1 MATAASLALKTSEDK
16 YLELNDEVRETTS
29 KVVAYNSSMRKF
41 VASSIL
47 NAMEIYVHS
56 AEKVEKY
63 GVASPKDAVQKVL
76 DTCENQT
83 DLDFQLDIYRIF
95 KGFRDL
101 HTQHRFP
108 GPRKCYSYFQPIY
121 FTLLEDDFLVLS
133 SIHSDPE
140 VLQMID
146 PAIIAQLTVGDQ
158 LVLVNGR
165 PWKDFIELTASNET
179 QGATAAAVLRY
190 GIDYLSVRSGDVFLA
205 PTGNNMTFTLKS
217 IDDGREKIVTIPW
230 TVIGDSNCLT
240 ENSFTKIPFVPSAIP
255 VVPVVDEYQEE
266 LFTPR
271 NRQRELVRKSFL
283 SPASS
288 SSSFKMNSTS
298 SPIIKWA
305 LLNLDTGVE
314 SLPASTTVGILKILS
329 FIDDETT
336 VVSLVQSLLANEL
349 NQTSM
354 VIVDV
359 RDNPGG
365 SILLADALPQ
375 LFSPTP
381 IQPTFYRALVNSI
394 NQYLF
399 LNATPISDPWNQAY
413 QQSMPLNSTFTPLVS
428 FSTFSHANAIG
439 RVYFNPVSVLTN
451 AHCYSACEMFAATMQ
466 DWANV
471 TIVGEDESTGGGG
484 ANVISYSSLA
494 RKYPSKFPK
503 FPYSGKGY
511 VGESISVAWRQAL
524 RRDFSLLEDVGVKSE
539 LQIRLAL
546 SEFLDGIHGG
556 QDVMYRKV
564 ALSNS
569 MLFLNQSSFLDLH

>member
-1 MATAASLALKTSEDK
+1 MLVANAARLGLGLGLGSGLDKDEYLALT
-16 YLELNDEVRETTS
+16 DEVRERTS
-29 KVVAYNSSMRKF
+29 KVVAYNSSMRMS

-56 AEKVEKY
+56 DEKVEKY
-63 GVASPKDAVQKVL
+63 RVANPKDAVQKVL
-76 DTCENQT
+76 DTCKNQT
-83 DLDFQLDIYRIF
+83 DLEFQLDLYRIF

-108 GPRKCYSYFQPIY
+108 GPRKCYSYFQPIS
-121 FTLLEDDFLVLS
+121 FTLLEDDLLVLS
-133 SIHSDPE
+133 STHNDPQ
-140 VLQMID
+140 VLEMID
-146 PAIIAQLTVGDQ
+146 PSILAQLTVGDQ
-158 LVLVNGR
+158 VVLVNGH
-165 PWKDFIELTASNET
+165 PWKDFIKATAANET

-205 PTGNNMTFTLKS
+205 PAGNNMTFTLKS
-217 IDDGREKIVTIPW
+217 IEDERVKSVTIPW
-230 TVIGDSNCLT
+230 TVVGDSYCLK
-240 ENSFTKIPFVPSAIP
+240 ENTFMEIA
-255 VVPVVDEYQEE
+255 VPVVVDEHQEE
-266 LFTPR
+266 RFTPR
-271 NRQRELVRKSFL
+271 NRQRELVHKSFL
-283 SPASS
+283 SPAP

-305 LLNLDTGVE
+305 LLNLE

-375 LFSPTP
+375 LFSATP
-381 IQPTFYRALVNSI
+381 IQPTLYRALVNPI

-399 LNATPISDPWNQAY
+399 LNATPPADPWHQAY
-413 QQSMPLNSTFTPLVS
+413 QEKMPLNSTFTPFVS
-428 FSTFSHANAIG
+428 FSNFSHANAIG

-451 AHCYSACEMFAATMQ
+451 AHCYSACEMFTATMQ

-484 ANVISYSSLA
+484 ANVISYSSLT

-503 FPYSGKGY
+503 LPYSGKGY

-524 RRDFSLLEDVGVKSE
+524 RRDFSLLEDVGVKSD

-546 SEFLDGIHGG
+546 KEFLDGIHGG
-556 QDVMYRKV
+556 QEIMYRKV
-564 ALSNS
+564 AVNLSNS
-569 MLFLNQSSFLDLH
+569 MLFHNHLES